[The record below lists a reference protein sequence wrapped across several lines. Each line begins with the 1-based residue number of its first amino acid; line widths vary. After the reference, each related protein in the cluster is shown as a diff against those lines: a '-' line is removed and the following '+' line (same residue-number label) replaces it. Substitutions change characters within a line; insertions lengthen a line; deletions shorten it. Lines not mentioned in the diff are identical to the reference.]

1 MNQEIIIKREK
12 TRLKNLL
19 KKFRDDL
26 ITTLYSNN
34 NGLYDISQII
44 SSVDRSIKVI
54 NGGL

>member
-19 KKFRDDL
+19 KKYRDDL
-26 ITTLYSNN
+26 ITTIFSRN
-34 NGLYDISQII
+34 NGYVDITRVIED
-44 SSVDRSIKVI
+44 VDKSIAII